1 MNRDSTAWFLKYYI
15 FTSKHQEGY
24 IFKLLKHD
32 ACCVFGA
39 EKKNSSKSNYSF
51 IKVICIPAQDMA

>member
-15 FTSKHQEGY
+15 FTTKHQEGY

-32 ACCVFGA
+32 AFCVFGA
-39 EKKNSSKSNYSF
+39 EKEKILWKATIHSSK
-51 IKVICIPAQDMA
+51 